1 LTSDPGGTS
10 DRGLRA
16 ALLAIEELRG
26 DLLQLAAHVI
36 ALQDELAQRA
46 GPDEANAIEASV
58 QGRIPDILRRIRAAN
73 VSAEGRVH
81 LGDPIDKYDVPPL
94 AGGGPPCFELL
105 PLCEARCCSFEVPL
119 SSQDLDEGVLRWDRG
134 KPYLL
139 QHDADH
145 YCTHLSREGPGCTCY
160 AQRPA
165 PCREYDCREDAR
177 VWIDYE
183 KRIVAPRPEHPVDP
197 PFSPQERSQLAV
209 AREVSLM
216 VEAHALR
223 RPR

>member
-1 LTSDPGGTS
+1 LTSEPDPIS

-26 DLLQLAAHVI
+26 DLLNLAAHVL
-36 ALQDELAQRA
+36 ALQEELEERVAPGEVDA
-46 GPDEANAIEASV
+46 VEASV
-58 QGRIPDILRRIRAAN
+58 QARIPEILRKIRSAD
-73 VSAEGRVH
+73 VSADGRVH
-81 LGDPIDKYDVPPL
+81 IGDPIDKYDVPPL

-119 SSQDLDEGVLRWDRG
+119 STQDLDEGVIRWDRG

-139 QHDADH
+139 LHEADR
-145 YCTHLSREGPGCTCY
+145 YCTHLSREGAGCTCY

-165 PCREYDCREDAR
+165 PCREYDCREDPR

-183 KRIVAPRPEHPVDP
+183 KRIVAPRPEYPCDP
-197 PFSPQERSQLAV
+197 PLSSEERHQLAV

-216 VEAHALR
+216 VEAQSLR